1 MKRIKYITE
10 ASFSFALIIA
20 ANSMAE
26 WHPFVPNAESGLPHL
41 LMELISPLTYCLTW
55 ILCMFIGFFAPASAK
70 GPVAFGALGLIY
82 ANMAIVLFRQCGF
95 EISIEANV
103 AGTIANNIGAPL
115 LYLLWEQYFASE
127 DDDQCIADILVG
139 RGLPVLLFALLGL
152 ISSSSQTMGL
162 RAVIL
167 LVAAVALTRCYRS
180 MDWSAPMYAE
190 RPLDH
195 RRTYLNVMVLSWKS
209 ALCIGSLAFLY
220 TVLRS
225 AFTSSNSTLNGKRPL
240 DHRRTYLNVM
250 VLSWKSAL
258 CIGSLAFLYTVL
270 RSAFTS
276 SNSTLNGILT
286 YAPLLGMLAAS
297 LAIMALWQRRSF
309 SFNVIQVFRSLFP
322 FLLCLFAAIPLF
334 ATALPQI
341 TYGIAYGIFSL
352 LVSIGMVQCCQTC
365 KRDGVSPLFMFGFYF
380 GIVNVIQLL
389 GYGFSSILKTYAFF
403 GQSHGFVIA
412 LSAMFVTSLVFYLV
426 RGDLDSKTTAFTN
439 AEFIALSHVPDSDSC
454 LIVSTNS
461 RDASSNPYWDRLAKQ
476 CANTAA
482 RFRLTAREAEVLE
495 LLARGNTVPAIAES
509 LVISTGTVQ
518 THCKRLYAKMGIH
531 KKQELI
537 DIVRSSTDYV
547 KDRSPQKPPKPR

>member
-10 ASFSFALIIA
+10 ASLSFALIIA

-26 WHPFVPNAESGLPHL
+26 WLPFVPNAESGLPHL

-70 GPVAFGALGLIY
+70 GPVVFGALGLIY
-82 ANMAIVLFRQCGF
+82 ANMATALFRQCGF
-95 EISIEANV
+95 EIPIEANV

-167 LVAAVALTRCYRS
+167 LVAAVTLTRCYRS

-225 AFTSSNSTLNGKRPL
+225 AFTSSNSTLNG
-240 DHRRTYLNVM
+240 
-250 VLSWKSAL
+250 
-258 CIGSLAFLYTVL
+258 IF
-270 RSAFTS
+270 
-276 SNSTLNGILT
+276 T
-286 YAPLLGMLAAS
+286 YAPLLGMLVAS

-322 FLLCLFAAIPLF
+322 FLLCLLAAIPLF

-365 KRDGVSPLFMFGFYF
+365 KRDGISPLFMFGFYF
-380 GIVNVIQLL
+380 GIVNVMQLL

-403 GQSHGFVIA
+403 GQPHGFVIA

-426 RGDLDSKTTAFTN
+426 RGNLDSKTTAFTN
-439 AEFIALSHVPDSDSC
+439 AEFIALSHVPDSDSR
-454 LIVSTNS
+454 LVVSTNP
-461 RDASSNPYWDRLAKQ
+461 RDALRNPYWDRLAKQ

-537 DIVRSSTDYV
+537 DIVRASTDYV
-547 KDRSPQKPPKPR
+547 KDQSPQKSSKPR

>member
-1 MKRIKYITE
+1 
-10 ASFSFALIIA
+10 
-20 ANSMAE
+20 
-26 WHPFVPNAESGLPHL
+26 
-41 LMELISPLTYCLTW
+41 
-55 ILCMFIGFFAPASAK
+55 
-70 GPVAFGALGLIY
+70 
-82 ANMAIVLFRQCGF
+82 
-95 EISIEANV
+95 
-103 AGTIANNIGAPL
+103 
-115 LYLLWEQYFASE
+115 
-127 DDDQCIADILVG
+127 
-139 RGLPVLLFALLGL
+139 
-152 ISSSSQTMGL
+152 
-162 RAVIL
+162 
-167 LVAAVALTRCYRS
+167 
-180 MDWSAPMYAE
+180 MYAE

-225 AFTSSNSTLNGKRPL
+225 AF
-240 DHRRTYLNVM
+240 
-250 VLSWKSAL
+250 
-258 CIGSLAFLYTVL
+258 I
-270 RSAFTS
+270 S
-276 SNSTLNGILT
+276 SNSTLNGIFT
-286 YAPLLGMLAAS
+286 YAPLLGMLVAS

-322 FLLCLFAAIPLF
+322 LLLCLLAAIPLF

-365 KRDGVSPLFMFGFYF
+365 KRDGISPLFMFGFYF
-380 GIVNVIQLL
+380 GIVNVMQLL
-389 GYGFSSILKTYAFF
+389 GYGFSSILTTYAFF
-403 GQSHGFVIA
+403 GQPHGFVIA

-439 AEFIALSHVPDSDSC
+439 AEFIALSHVPDSDSR
-454 LIVSTNS
+454 LVVSTNP
-461 RDASSNPYWDRLAKQ
+461 RDALRNPYWDRLAKQ

-537 DIVRSSTDYV
+537 DIVRASTDYV
-547 KDRSPQKPPKPR
+547 KDQSTQKSSKPR

>member
-10 ASFSFALIIA
+10 ASLSFALIIA

-26 WHPFVPNAESGLPHL
+26 WLPFVPNAESGLPHL
-41 LMELISPLTYCLTW
+41 LMELINPLTYCLTW

-70 GPVAFGALGLIY
+70 GPVVFGALGLIY
-82 ANMAIVLFRQCGF
+82 ANMATALFRQCGF
-95 EISIEANV
+95 EIPIAANV

-127 DDDQCIADILVG
+127 DDDQCIAYILVG

-167 LVAAVALTRCYRS
+167 LVAAVTLTRCYRS

-225 AFTSSNSTLNGKRPL
+225 AFTSSNSTLNG
-240 DHRRTYLNVM
+240 
-250 VLSWKSAL
+250 
-258 CIGSLAFLYTVL
+258 IF
-270 RSAFTS
+270 
-276 SNSTLNGILT
+276 T
-286 YAPLLGMLAAS
+286 YAPLLGMLVAS

-322 FLLCLFAAIPLF
+322 FLLCLLAAIPLF

-365 KRDGVSPLFMFGFYF
+365 KRDGISPLFMFGFYF
-380 GIVNVIQLL
+380 GIVNVMQLL
-389 GYGFSSILKTYAFF
+389 GYGFSSILTTYAFF
-403 GQSHGFVIA
+403 GQPHGFVIA

-439 AEFIALSHVPDSDSC
+439 AEFIALSHVPDSDSR
-454 LIVSTNS
+454 LVVSTNP
-461 RDASSNPYWDRLAKQ
+461 RDALRNPYWDRLAKQ

-537 DIVRSSTDYV
+537 DIVRASTDYV
-547 KDRSPQKPPKPR
+547 KDQSPQKSSKPR

>member
-95 EISIEANV
+95 EIPIEANV

-225 AFTSSNSTLNGKRPL
+225 AFTSSNSTLNG
-240 DHRRTYLNVM
+240 
-250 VLSWKSAL
+250 
-258 CIGSLAFLYTVL
+258 
-270 RSAFTS
+270 
-276 SNSTLNGILT
+276 ILT

-341 TYGIAYGIFSL
+341 TYGIANLFSSGIHRNGAVLPNVQERWSKSFVYVWILFRHCQRYTASRLWLQLDTEDLCL
-352 LVSIGMVQCCQTC
+352 LRTIAWVRHRSIGHVRHVT
-365 KRDGVSPLFMFGFYF
+365 RFLF
-380 GIVNVIQLL
+380 
-389 GYGFSSILKTYAFF
+389 
-403 GQSHGFVIA
+403 
-412 LSAMFVTSLVFYLV
+412 
-426 RGDLDSKTTAFTN
+426 
-439 AEFIALSHVPDSDSC
+439 
-454 LIVSTNS
+454 
-461 RDASSNPYWDRLAKQ
+461 
-476 CANTAA
+476 
-482 RFRLTAREAEVLE
+482 
-495 LLARGNTVPAIAES
+495 
-509 LVISTGTVQ
+509 STG
-518 THCKRLYAKMGIH
+518 RSRFEDDSIH
-531 KKQELI
+531 ECR
-537 DIVRSSTDYV
+537 VYR
-547 KDRSPQKPPKPR
+547 P

>member
-95 EISIEANV
+95 EIPIEANV

-225 AFTSSNSTLNGKRPL
+225 AFTSSNSTLNG
-240 DHRRTYLNVM
+240 
-250 VLSWKSAL
+250 
-258 CIGSLAFLYTVL
+258 
-270 RSAFTS
+270 
-276 SNSTLNGILT
+276 ILT

-309 SFNVIQVFRSLFP
+309 SFNVMQVFRSLFP

>member
-1 MKRIKYITE
+1 MDPMYVHR
-10 ASFSFALIIA
+10 
-20 ANSMAE
+20 
-26 WHPFVPNAESGLPHL
+26 L
-41 LMELISPLTYCLTW
+41 LRSCIR
-55 ILCMFIGFFAPASAK
+55 K
-70 GPVAFGALGLIY
+70 GPSCLRGARSHICEHGHRS
-82 ANMAIVLFRQCGF
+82 LFRQCGF
-95 EISIEANV
+95 EIPIAANV

-167 LVAAVALTRCYRS
+167 LVAAVTLTRCYRS

-225 AFTSSNSTLNGKRPL
+225 AFTSSNSTLNG
-240 DHRRTYLNVM
+240 
-250 VLSWKSAL
+250 
-258 CIGSLAFLYTVL
+258 IF
-270 RSAFTS
+270 
-276 SNSTLNGILT
+276 T
-286 YAPLLGMLAAS
+286 YAPLLGMLVAS

-322 FLLCLFAAIPLF
+322 FLLCLLAAIPLF

-365 KRDGVSPLFMFGFYF
+365 KRDGISPLFMFGFYF
-380 GIVNVIQLL
+380 GIVNVMQLL
-389 GYGFSSILKTYAFF
+389 GYGFSSILTTYAFF
-403 GQSHGFVIA
+403 GQPHGFVIA

-439 AEFIALSHVPDSDSC
+439 AEFIALSHVPDSDSR
-454 LIVSTNS
+454 LVVSTNP
-461 RDASSNPYWDRLAKQ
+461 RDALRNPYWDRLAKQ

-537 DIVRSSTDYV
+537 DIVRASTDYV
-547 KDRSPQKPPKPR
+547 KDQSPQKSSKPR